1 MSDDEVSKILDEVL
15 RSEYAPP
22 LTDSIVDAFLSS
34 DAECS
39 DDMIEKVRSRFAE
52 KVLAD
57 FQTEPV
63 RHIEGK
69 LSFGRWVEQRREEAR
84 LSKIDLS
91 SILGVDPT
99 FVESVETGRTQPWD
113 LKATVLARIV
123 LLFKLHID
131 AASDLILRS
140 FALNNVRLRGE
151 VLARSHSG
159 RMSLERG
166 STTRRA
172 LDMYLSKNVSSGE
185 PNEQVTKC
193 LNSLRDELRRAGA
206 SDLVDE

>member
-1 MSDDEVSKILDEVL
+1 MSDDEVSNILDEML

-39 DDMIEKVRSRFAE
+39 NEMIDRVRARFAE

-57 FQTEPV
+57 FQTNPV
-63 RHIEGK
+63 KHIEGK

-84 LSKIDLS
+84 LSKADLS
-91 SILGVDPT
+91 SNLGVDAT
-99 FVESVETGRTQPWD
+99 FVESLETGRTQPWD
-113 LKATVLARIV
+113 LKEMVLARIV
-123 LLFKLHID
+123 SLFRLHID

-166 STTRRA
+166 SSTRRA

-185 PNEQVTKC
+185 PNEQVIKC
-193 LNSLRDELRRAGA
+193 LNSLRDELLRLGA
-206 SDLVDE
+206 SDLMD